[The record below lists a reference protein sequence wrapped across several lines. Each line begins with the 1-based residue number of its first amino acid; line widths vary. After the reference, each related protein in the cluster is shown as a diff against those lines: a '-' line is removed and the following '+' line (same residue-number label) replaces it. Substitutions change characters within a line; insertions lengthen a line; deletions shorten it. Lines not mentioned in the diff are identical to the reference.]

1 MAGWSLTNDT
11 THCSWPRSSLHHP
24 AVPRWI
30 WFDSRI
36 LEFSNLERACHPSSL
51 KKLPRCRVSLY
62 QLLLRFDLSF
72 HTLLGAPLIT
82 VIYPLTMVIFHSY
95 VSLPEGIG
103 CTCRCTQILSQ
114 CFIVNYRS
122 GWGSWSCL
130 GAAAMGVPQGFG
142 WYLWKTCLY
151 NVCIYIDICKIFVY
165 V

>member
-1 MAGWSLTNDT
+1 MTQPTVHGPDLHCT
-11 THCSWPRSSLHHP
+11 TLLSP
-24 AVPRWI
+24 VG
-30 WFDSRI
+30 FDSI

-72 HTLLGAPLIT
+72 HTLLGAPLIM

-114 CFIVNYRS
+114 RFIVNYRS